1 MHTLNLHIEQDL
13 LSQAIQH
20 FKQFL
25 EAHQTKGNITY
36 IDDMGDTIE
45 IINGVE
51 YVMPTKADLK
61 AMTTPKEKHDFT
73 SLESLKK
80 ELCIN

>member
-1 MHTLNLHIEQDL
+1 MHTINLHIEQDL
-13 LSQAIQH
+13 LGQAIQH

-25 EAHQTKGNITY
+25 AEHQTKGNMTY
-36 IDDMGDTIE
+36 VDDIGDTIE

-51 YVMPTKADLK
+51 YVVPTKADLK
-61 AMTTPKEKHDFT
+61 AMNTPREKHNFT
-73 SLESLKK
+73 SLDALKK